1 MRRFD
6 KWVSLKFKRKQ
17 RKIYSLFSFFR
28 IKTEAC
34 VFPKVVH

>member
-6 KWVSLKFKRKQ
+6 KWVYLKFKRKQ
-17 RKIYSLFSFFR
+17 RIIYSLLSFFR

-34 VFPKVVH
+34 VFPKAVH